1 MFSFQFPIKFVVP
14 FLSFYL
20 FFNFLINGNK
30 QQWKAKWK
38 KKISEFIEYK
48 RSVSCKHLCFMYLKI
63 FEIICCCLMLC
74 EFFSLVE
81 NNQSFTNNIHI
92 TCIILLIWI
101 LHSSYIFFHFYGR
114 LSIFFYSF
122 FFQSIHFIPISFHIH
137 NIGCSLSVSTFYT
150 QHNIYE
156 KKKFFFFF
164 ILFFDFAVHN
174 FIHNASDCNMS
185 Y

>member
-1 MFSFQFPIKFVVP
+1 M
-14 FLSFYL
+14 
-20 FFNFLINGNK
+20 
-30 QQWKAKWK
+30 

-63 FEIICCCLMLC
+63 FEIICCCLMPC

-114 LSIFFYSF
+114 LSIYFYSF
-122 FFQSIHFIPISFHIH
+122 FFSE
-137 NIGCSLSVSTFYT
+137 NTFYT
-150 QHNIYE
+150 YIISHIQYM
-156 KKKFFFFF
+156 
-164 ILFFDFAVHN
+164 LFSICFYFLYTTRTHTTH
-174 FIHNASDCNMS
+174 I
-185 Y
+185 